1 MMFRFAEE
9 PQVCQGQR
17 YREFSE
23 LLLDGDFRFAEESQ
37 VCPGQHYREVSELL
51 PDDGVSFC
59 ARVTGLS
66 RTALSRI
73 FRIAS

>member
-23 LLLDGDFRFAEESQ
+23 LLLDCDFRFAISVQ
-37 VCPGQHYREVSELL
+37 
-51 PDDGVSFC
+51 GV
-59 ARVTGLS
+59 VVNLS
-66 RTALSRI
+66 GPVLSLI
-73 FRIAS
+73 E

>member
-23 LLLDGDFRFAEESQ
+23 LLLDSDFRFAEESQ
-37 VCPGQHYREVSELL
+37 VCQAQRYLEFSELL

-59 ARVTGLS
+59 
-66 RTALSRI
+66 
-73 FRIAS
+73 